1 MNKEL
6 TPLKALHSL
15 VEIFATKKY
24 DEKGNLIYWE
34 NILDTLSKNGEYR
47 IIEKALK
54 ALEIIK
60 DICEIRIAIDETKND
75 KYCGMVSLVCNK
87 DIYVIYTTYDKENIQ
102 KLKLLKE
109 VLLCGSQK

>member
-6 TPLKALHSL
+6 TPLEALHSL

-54 ALEIIK
+54 TLEILALVLDLNTRNRIALRDALESGWITQEQY
-60 DICEIRIAIDETKND
+60 D
-75 KYCGMVSLVCNK
+75 LVDNTLKQCKENK
-87 DIYVIYTTYDKENIQ
+87 DEKNN
-102 KLKLLKE
+102 
-109 VLLCGSQK
+109 